1 MICEPPNELQNMPL
15 IELYLL
21 EMFLD
26 YEASQVKDYD
36 FTENVLQWSKHNM
49 KFLGKGE

>member
-1 MICEPPNELQNMPL
+1 MICEPPNELQNMNG

-26 YEASQVKDYD
+26 YEASQVKIMILLWKYA
-36 FTENVLQWSKHNM
+36 SM
-49 KFLGKGE
+49 I